1 MTEQKAE
8 RGECVTVLLAG
19 FDVVAGG
26 AWVLRQGVTL
36 GGVSLGYSE
45 MNLLFYICFGNTNGR
60 LGLLFL

>member
-8 RGECVTVLLAG
+8 RGECVTVLVAG
-19 FDVVAGG
+19 FDVVGGG
-26 AWVLRQGVTL
+26 AWGLCQGVTL
-36 GGVSLGYSE
+36 GRVSLDYSE